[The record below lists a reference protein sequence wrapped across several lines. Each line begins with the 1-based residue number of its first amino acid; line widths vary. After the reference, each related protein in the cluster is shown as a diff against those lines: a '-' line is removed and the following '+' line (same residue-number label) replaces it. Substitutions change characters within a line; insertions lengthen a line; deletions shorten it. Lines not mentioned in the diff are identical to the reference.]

1 MRVGVGRVE
10 VVDVAG
16 RDERQPSLRCER
28 RELVEDRLLDVE
40 PRVLELDVDVV
51 VAEEL
56 LEPIEL
62 LLGVTVTPLRERT

>member
-1 MRVGVGRVE
+1 MRVRVGRVE

-16 RDERQPSLRCER
+16 CDEREPSLRRER

-40 PRVLELDVDVV
+40 TRVLQLDVHVV

-62 LLGVTVTPLRERT
+62 LLGVTVTTFRERA